1 MSKEAYLYGES
12 DLFTWQKR
20 PSEISIPE
28 VCVCVSVKR
37 GLPYGKRDLLYAQKR
52 PTNVLA
58 YLRYARVSKE
68 TYYMAKETYSYG
80 KRDLFIWQKRPIN
93 ISIPERCP
101 SAEASSCPILASV
114 ALIRV

>member
-1 MSKEAYLYGES
+1 VSKEAYLYGES

-68 TYYMAKETYSYG
+68 TYYMAKETYYMAKETYSYG
-80 KRDLFIWQKRPIN
+80 KRGLLT
-93 ISIPERCP
+93 
-101 SAEASSCPILASV
+101 SAYLSAAPLPKLALASSWPASP
-114 ALIRV
+114 